1 METTPFQ
8 VSFLVISMII
18 GSALVAILMIY
29 LIDKLLDNIDF
40 SFRPRIKSDDFNVS
54 IGAMRE
60 EELVEEYKK
69 GNLSARKML
78 KEKYNWDSNKFWKF
92 DKEYSN

>member
-40 SFRPRIKSDDFNVS
+40 SFRPRIESDGFNVS
-54 IGAMRE
+54 IDAMRE

-69 GNLSARKML
+69 GNLNARKML
-78 KEKYNWDSNKFWKF
+78 KEKYNWDSNKFWEF
-92 DKEYSN
+92 DKKYSN